1 MRRIPKPLL
10 LFGWKFTKTLTK
22 VCNLLF
28 AEELKGNQ
36 KLATYIEDAA
46 QTNLEE
52 VLNKAHRLG
61 YQFIIEGVWDSGNDA
76 YLLKPT
82 GSTPRII
89 EFNSSMADE
98 IAEWIQ
104 SNIKSVSSKL

>member
-1 MRRIPKPLL
+1 L
-10 LFGWKFTKTLTK
+10 
-22 VCNLLF
+22 
-28 AEELKGNQ
+28 
-36 KLATYIEDAA
+36 D
-46 QTNLEE
+46 
-52 VLNKAHRLG
+52 
-61 YQFIIEGVWDSGNDA
+61 YQFIIEGVWDSGNDV